1 MKRPMLIFTICFA
14 IALSSLTSVTGK
26 TQSRRVIEITASR
39 FAFTPNEI
47 TIKKGEQ
54 VTLEVQSKDV
64 DHGLEIE
71 ELGVRIEVK
80 KGSPTNVK
88 LNPTSEGTFEG
99 KCAHFCGTGHGSM
112 TFTVHVVE

>member
-1 MKRPMLIFTICFA
+1 MKRFTLIFTLCFA
-14 IALSSLTSVTGK
+14 TALFFLATSK
-26 TQSRRVIEITASR
+26 SKAQSPRVIEITASR

-47 TIKKGEQ
+47 TVKKGEQ
-54 VTLEVQSKDV
+54 VTLAVQSKDV
-64 DHGLEIE
+64 NHGLEIE

-80 KGSPTNVK
+80 KGSPTDVK